1 MPESFDSYSKNYNEL
16 VNKAIRHTGYD
27 TDNLVFAKLHKLKT
41 LFPTLSKNSFQML
54 DFGCGVGNLF
64 GHLSEFFPNTVYT
77 GVDLSKDSLK
87 KARSRFPANVNFQE
101 YDSPEW
107 GNLKYDLIFSAGVF
121 HHIPHTDH
129 TKIINKLYSL
139 LNSGGK
145 LVIWEHNPLNPVTQK
160 IVKDCPFDKDAVLI
174 PPKTLKEYFNGVP
187 LSNIQIIYT
196 TFFPKFLS
204 FLNFLD
210 PHLGWLPLGGQYL
223 IIGQK
228 D

>member
-16 VNKAIRHTGYD
+16 VNKAIRNTGYD
-27 TDNLVFAKLHKLKT
+27 ADALISAKLHKLKT
-41 LFPTLSKNSFQML
+41 LFPTLSKKSFQLL

-64 GHLSEFFPNTVYT
+64 GHLEEFFPNTVYT

-87 KARSRFPANVNFQE
+87 KARSRFPANTNFQE
-101 YDSPEW
+101 YDSPKW

-174 PPKTLKEYFNGVP
+174 PSKILKEHFNGVP
-187 LSNIQIIYT
+187 LSNVQIIYT

-210 PHLGWLPLGGQYL
+210 PYLGWLPLGGQYL
-223 IIGQK
+223 ITGQK

>member
-16 VNKAIRHTGYD
+16 VNKAIRNTGYD
-27 TDNLVFAKLHKLKT
+27 ADALISAKLHKLKT
-41 LFPTLSKNSFQML
+41 LFPTLSKKSFQLL

-64 GHLSEFFPNTVYT
+64 GHLKEFFPNTVYT

-87 KARSRFPANVNFQE
+87 KARSRFPANTNFQE
-101 YDSPEW
+101 YDSQKW
-107 GNLKYDLIFSAGVF
+107 VNLQYDLIFSAGVF
-121 HHIPHTDH
+121 QHISHTDH

-174 PPKTLKEYFNGVP
+174 PSKILKEHFNGVP
-187 LSNIQIIYT
+187 LSNVQIIYT

-210 PHLGWLPLGGQYL
+210 PYLGWLPLGGQYL
-223 IIGQK
+223 ITGEK